1 MAYGARLESVLGA
14 SPRGFESPILRQF
27 SFSCQFSFSFSR
39 GDACA
44 SACPPTTRGAGAPAR
59 RRVPK
64 FRRCARKHGVL
75 RPDMPGEMPERL
87 NLCLQLRLNGV
98 TSRGT
103 GPMRRLVRRLG
114 LS

>member
-1 MAYGARLESVLGA
+1 
-14 SPRGFESPILRQF
+14 
-27 SFSCQFSFSFSR
+27 
-39 GDACA
+39 
-44 SACPPTTRGAGAPAR
+44 
-59 RRVPK
+59 VPK